1 MFSKRSLLLL
11 FAVFATMIVAA
22 LFASHSFLARII
34 LFGGIV
40 YVSVITTAAYRNH
53 TKKVK
58 NIQDRL
64 SSLKSEGLF
73 VDSGIIEGK
82 DIFYNTI
89 LAILKDL
96 ERTIFKLVEK
106 NIQLLS
112 LKEIGRNIISSLDE
126 KKLTESV
133 FDYLM
138 HGIGYKEVAFII
150 ARRKEKILQ
159 GVINIE
165 KNNKIK
171 KRILN
176 FDISNLEG
184 AIFNSLQTGKSFL
197 IRDTEQHPLEKIG
210 KKDLFPGSTMSS
222 YICVP
227 MMNSKGKT
235 PCGDPDRCVLMKDDR
250 EERRMPDDPYLTDNR
265 CLSCPHLPLLG
276 MLIVSDGYRATQ
288 LTNIDQ
294 VTVETVGTLVSS
306 NIENWLLYQGL
317 RQAEIFMEKVF
328 ESMSHGLFVTDLE
341 GNITFANRSAK
352 EMSKMDTNI
361 LEQKSVFDLIID
373 KNIGKEEYSLGNML
387 SREGIVSFHEGYLKR
402 SDGYHI
408 PIRMTTSQFLGEKDE
423 VQGAIVLFV
432 DRSDIK
438 KMEEE
443 IRHLDRLAVLGRF
456 TSAIAHE
463 IRNPL
468 AGIGAGVQYLKRSGR
483 YPRKEDKSIDS
494 ILSEV
499 ERLNRII
506 TDLFKVVKP
515 SDILYQKADISELID
530 KSYNSIKDLFLEKG
544 VEFNKQI
551 DDNVEPVEVDPD
563 QIIQVLINLF
573 KNAAEATEEN
583 GRVEVKAK
591 SYNEKIT
598 DHNIREKKK
607 ILKVEIADNGK
618 GIDKES
624 LGKIFEPFFSKNKN
638 GTGLGLYITHSI
650 IHRHHGNIDVLSKEH
665 KGTTFK
671 ITLPLDKYGR

>member
-11 FAVFATMIVAA
+11 FTVFTTMIVAA
-22 LFASHSFLARII
+22 LFAYHSFFARFI
-34 LFGGIV
+34 LLGGIV
-40 YVSVITTAAYRNH
+40 YISVVTVTAYRNH
-53 TKKVK
+53 SKKVE
-58 NIQDRL
+58 NIQNRL

-150 ARRKEKILQ
+150 ARRKERTLQ

-184 AIFNSLQTGKSFL
+184 PIFNSLQTGKSFL

-227 MMNSKGKT
+227 MMNSSGKIA
-235 PCGDPDRCVLMKDDR
+235 CGDPDKCLLMKDGR
-250 EERRMPDDPYLTDNR
+250 HERKAGDDPYLTDNR

-276 MLIVSDGYRATQ
+276 MLIVSDGYRATP

-352 EMSKMDTNI
+352 EMSKMDTDI
-361 LEQKSVFDLIID
+361 LEQESVFDLIID
-373 KNIGKEEYSLGNML
+373 KDIENEEYLLSNML
-387 SREGIVSFHEGYLKR
+387 SREGVFNFHEGYLKR
-402 SDGYHI
+402 ADGYHI
-408 PIRMTTSQFLGEKDE
+408 PIRMTTSQFLGEKDK

-432 DRSDIK
+432 DLSDIK

-468 AGIGAGVQYLKRSGR
+468 AGIGAGVQYLKRSG
-483 YPRKEDKSIDS
+483 
-494 ILSEV
+494 
-499 ERLNRII
+499 
-506 TDLFKVVKP
+506 
-515 SDILYQKADISELID
+515 
-530 KSYNSIKDLFLEKG
+530 
-544 VEFNKQI
+544 
-551 DDNVEPVEVDPD
+551 
-563 QIIQVLINLF
+563 
-573 KNAAEATEEN
+573 
-583 GRVEVKAK
+583 
-591 SYNEKIT
+591 
-598 DHNIREKKK
+598 
-607 ILKVEIADNGK
+607 
-618 GIDKES
+618 
-624 LGKIFEPFFSKNKN
+624 
-638 GTGLGLYITHSI
+638 
-650 IHRHHGNIDVLSKEH
+650 
-665 KGTTFK
+665 
-671 ITLPLDKYGR
+671 